1 MSVYV
6 VLNAI
11 ILLLVLLIVGSVVYE
26 LVPNDTVKQVM
37 LAVVIVFPYVVWF
50 VLVWLGES

>member
-6 VLNAI
+6 VLNAVMF
-11 ILLLVLLIVGSVVYE
+11 LLVLLIVGSVVYE
-26 LVPNDTVKQVM
+26 LVPNDTVKQVV
-37 LAVVIVFPYVVWF
+37 LAIVIVFPYVMWF

>member
-6 VLNAI
+6 VLNAVMF
-11 ILLLVLLIVGSVVYE
+11 LLVLLIVGSIVYE
-26 LVPNDTVKQVM
+26 LVSNDTVKQVM
-37 LAVVIVFPYVVWF
+37 LAAVIVFPYVVWF

>member
-11 ILLLVLLIVGSVVYE
+11 MFLLVLLIVGSVVYE